1 MKKRITN
8 LLLAVT
14 FGIISGGTVMA
25 TEAFATVQQD
35 GKKHVSGVVKDN
47 TGAPVP
53 GVTIMLPNTTVGT
66 ITDIEGRYSIDVPTD
81 ATTLEVMSMGYATVQ
96 ITLGTASVYDVILED
111 DKLLL
116 EEVVVVGYGTQKKV
130 NLTGAVSTVNLRI
143 WLSHVLSLQ

>member
-1 MKKRITN
+1 
-8 LLLAVT
+8 
-14 FGIISGGTVMA
+14 MA